1 MKIYNSSNFIQSV
14 EHLPPA
20 LQGILY
26 SPTNNE
32 MSYTELISA
41 QEKFSHTASESHL
54 EKLTRGQANK
64 KAVVQV
70 QSWPNHCFSDFSGN
84 FVKLM
89 NVQPSLSLVRR
100 ICYPET
106 YKFSS
111 LATAYGCQ
119 HYI

>member
-41 QEKFSHTASESHL
+41 QEKFSHTASESQIKYL
-54 EKLTRGQANK
+54 EELTRGQANNK
-64 KAVVQV
+64 QWFKYRAGRITASQIFQV
-70 QSWPNHCFSDFSGN
+70 T
-84 FVKLM
+84 L
-89 NVQPSLSLVRR
+89 
-100 ICYPET
+100 
-106 YKFSS
+106 
-111 LATAYGCQ
+111 
-119 HYI
+119 